1 MQTRDKTK
9 GVRKVSTKRATGVL
23 ALGWACFESAATGRT
38 EHRPTSADFP
48 ETVVR
53 RTTFT
58 AGAGLGWKI
67 SALETPRETPAPWK
81 IVVIT
86 GAPSW
91 AEYWAP
97 VMAALPADREM
108 LVVDRPGFAA
118 SEPAI
123 CVPDIRLQAQA
134 LMPAIAAAPG
144 QKVLL
149 VGQSYGAAIATLM
162 AGMAAPKTL
171 GGVVLLSSFLGE
183 FGPTARWLV
192 DLGSKV
198 LGVIPRDLRHAVMEV
213 SGQSGQLCH
222 MRQTLMRLK
231 APIHVIHGDQ
241 DDFAP
246 IALAETLVKDTRTR
260 APIRFER
267 VAGANH
273 FLNDGPAEA
282 LIACLEGCLPQ
293 PKAKP
298 AFAFKW
304 PAWPAPAKVRPA
316 AGGEL
321 AAA

>member
-1 MQTRDKTK
+1 M
-9 GVRKVSTKRATGVL
+9 STKRATGVL

-123 CVPDIRLQAQA
+123 CV
-134 LMPAIAAAPG
+134 
-144 QKVLL
+144 
-149 VGQSYGAAIATLM
+149 
-162 AGMAAPKTL
+162 
-171 GGVVLLSSFLGE
+171 
-183 FGPTARWLV
+183 
-192 DLGSKV
+192 
-198 LGVIPRDLRHAVMEV
+198 
-213 SGQSGQLCH
+213 
-222 MRQTLMRLK
+222 
-231 APIHVIHGDQ
+231 
-241 DDFAP
+241 
-246 IALAETLVKDTRTR
+246 
-260 APIRFER
+260 
-267 VAGANH
+267 
-273 FLNDGPAEA
+273 
-282 LIACLEGCLPQ
+282 
-293 PKAKP
+293 
-298 AFAFKW
+298 
-304 PAWPAPAKVRPA
+304 
-316 AGGEL
+316 
-321 AAA
+321 